1 MSNFKVNSIID
12 REGAHGPTIAG
23 VATVNST
30 GCMSIPSGNTA
41 KRVTLPQRAENIVTD
56 RLFANYDLGHGEPV
70 GVTTGMTLRDV
81 SGNGRDL
88 PMATIADTNSNLN
101 RAVTFDSEN
110 GGGIRFTYPGAQWW
124 REEWGS
130 KYNFTV
136 GNPGVA
142 TFNEFSVEMWY
153 KIPSTTDRIHLWE
166 FGTGNEGAGT
176 YSNVSM
182 NLNDGRAI
190 WVYTDNG
197 SPYHLFSSSDDG
209 EYTDGTIRHMV
220 YTYNYSEIRDNDLT
234 LGNGL
239 GYMNGSAITD
249 VTFTGNQRWN
259 INQIKTDGASPWFVI
274 GGTYLGSHYWPKGS
288 ILYKCAVYTKAL
300 SASEVS
306 QNYNALLYRYS

>member
-56 RLFANYDLGHGEPV
+56 QLFANYDVGHGEPV

-88 PMATIADTNSNLN
+88 PMATIADVNSNLN

-124 REEWGS
+124 REEWGI

-153 KIPSTTDRIHLWE
+153 KIPSTTTRIHLWE
-166 FGTGNEGAGT
+166 FGNANEGAGT

-182 NLNDGRAI
+182 NLNDGNGI

-197 SPYHLFSSSDDG
+197 TPYHVYGKTDG
-209 EYTDGTIRHMV
+209 EYTDGTIRHLT
-220 YTYNYSEIRDNDLT
+220 YTYDYGALNSNDT
-234 LGNGL
+234 LGLGL
-239 GYMNGSAITD
+239 GYMNGSLITG
-249 VTFTGNQRWN
+249 TSLTGDQQWN
-259 INQIKTDGASPWFVI
+259 INQIKTDGRSPWFVI
-274 GGTYLGSHYWPKGS
+274 GGTYQGGTHWPNGS

-306 QNYNALLYRYS
+306 QNYNALLYRFS